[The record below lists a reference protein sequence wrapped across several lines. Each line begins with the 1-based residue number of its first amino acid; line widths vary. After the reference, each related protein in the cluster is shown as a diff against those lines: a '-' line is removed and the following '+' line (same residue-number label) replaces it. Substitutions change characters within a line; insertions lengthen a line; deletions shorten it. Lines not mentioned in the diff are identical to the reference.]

1 MKLIDSSWQ
10 IIEQK
15 PGLQGIYEA
24 IETAGRTCYQSE
36 RKEGSTAE
44 DFVNR
49 MIASGHHAMLE
60 FGTVY
65 LYFTDEW
72 IEALER
78 YKNNPYSK
86 VYKNT
91 LQNNWETPHVYVSTN
106 YRVLIENG
114 WLKDLKYLCEPTEY
128 HERRVTVK
136 FTTSNGIA
144 RELTRHRKFSF
155 AQEST
160 RYCNYNKGKFNNEIT
175 FIKPYWY
182 LDKNVESRHINSVI
196 LEQALAKAESEYMN
210 LINSGCKAQEAREVL
225 PLSTKCDLM
234 MSGFFVDW
242 LYLFRLRTST
252 IAETGKPH
260 PDMSKLINPLYEKF
274 KK

>member
-15 PGLQGIYEA
+15 PGLQGIYEV

-65 LYFTDEW
+65 LDFTDEW

-196 LEQALAKAESEYMN
+196 LEQALAKAEFEYMN